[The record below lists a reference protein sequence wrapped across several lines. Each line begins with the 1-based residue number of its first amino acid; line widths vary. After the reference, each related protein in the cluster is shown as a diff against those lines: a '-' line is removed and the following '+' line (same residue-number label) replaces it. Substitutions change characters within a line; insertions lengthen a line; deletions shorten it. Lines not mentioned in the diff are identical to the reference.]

1 MPRNTFVSRFHITKS
16 QAFRAFDDVCRE
28 LRAVGLMK
36 SGGELESVEC
46 MWHPEGIGSVGVLG
60 FGFSDLATEGYYWN
74 RTIHLP
80 AWGYWFRSTDGIRN
94 VVRHEFGHAFA
105 DIHRAELRRPVFRR
119 AFGAECGLRTVARFR
134 RNWKETCVSEY
145 ASTNTQE
152 DWAETF
158 MLFLQHK
165 GRLPAR
171 FRGLPAIE
179 AKWNAVKTI
188 LGRVRAARTGR
199 PRFPERRALR
209 SRPTNMAVRAIFIA
223 TRWNFDRATAYP

>member
-94 VVRHEFGHAFA
+94 VIRHEFGHAVA
-105 DIHRAELRRPVFRR
+105 DVDNAIFRGATFR
-119 AFGAECGLRTVARFR
+119 KAFGAPYGRRSIPRFR
-134 RNWKETCVSEY
+134 NNAAETCVSKY
-145 ASTNTQE
+145 AATCTRE

-165 GRLPAR
+165 GRMPTR
-171 FRGLPAIE
+171 FRGLPDIE
-179 AKWNAVKTI
+179 AKW
-188 LGRVRAARTGR
+188 
-199 PRFPERRALR
+199 E
-209 SRPTNMAVRAIFIA
+209 A
-223 TRWNFDRATAYP
+223 TRKILSRIGWALS